1 MHYNPNA
8 ACMYKTNY
16 FAFENWI
23 WRYISGL
30 AIFVFN
36 MHGSL
41 CNWIVDGLTLGL
53 VYPGL
58 IACVMNG

>member
-1 MHYNPNA
+1 M
-8 ACMYKTNY
+8 NY
-16 FAFENWI
+16 FTSYLKNVIRLCNLYFLD
-23 WRYISGL
+23 L

-41 CNWIVDGLTLGL
+41 GNWIVGGLMLGL